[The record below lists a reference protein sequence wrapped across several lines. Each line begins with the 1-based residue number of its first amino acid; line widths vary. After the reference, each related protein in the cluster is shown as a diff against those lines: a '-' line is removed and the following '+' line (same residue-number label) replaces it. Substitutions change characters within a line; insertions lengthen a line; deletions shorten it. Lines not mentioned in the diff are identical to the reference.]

1 MSMIFTMVR
10 LRWALTF
17 SVMRKSIWQKIGF
30 GIVIVFGLAII
41 CALSFAGFQAGK
53 YLNPGML
60 ADTKDWQ
67 EFQLVPIMLASIAS
81 IFTLFIN
88 LFMFGSDTTLKS
100 RSFALYGIPYVKQQA
115 GMLLGSLFG
124 AISISCTIALALWSL
139 AYRNFG
145 IVPVVVSVIA
155 APLYIATIV
164 SLSKMLIELLD
175 TILINKRSRNI
186 FYFVIFIAYMIFV
199 ASMNRHSPS
208 PNGIALGTSFCAVSA
223 FTPLSAAMALPLDA
237 INGNWFALAIRFFI
251 CVVTIAACFAISVF
265 CAKLEPKLL
274 RGEQKTV
281 VKTKGIGLFAAV
293 PDNIVGAIIA
303 RIISVMRRDLRQ
315 LFLFIAPLFIL
326 VVAGGTSFNTK
337 GFDSFSF
344 IADNLGFSTWLM
356 YAALLMGIVI
366 GNNIAYD
373 GTAFTMHAI
382 IGVKGM
388 HDRLAHAIVWSVICA
403 VYFALI
409 GVGVYF
415 FLFFVANVHQ
425 SVSAVMFQTL
435 SPIGV
440 AFATIGIGLISSC
453 IVMYPV
459 PSIEKPFSRPQGSAG
474 ARSFA
479 SIGFMLLSFVCMIP
493 SIALAIALMI
503 LNMNLLWIACIL
515 FVVNGLI
522 VLAVGV
528 IIGGKVMDKRMI
540 RIVENLRRFASITA

>member
-30 GIVIVFGLAII
+30 GIAIVFGLALI
-41 CALSFAGFQAGK
+41 CALGFAGWEAGK
-53 YLNPGML
+53 YLDPGML
-60 ADTKDWQ
+60 PDTKNWQ
-67 EFQLVPIMLASIAS
+67 EFQALPIMVASIVS

-124 AISISCTIALALWSL
+124 ALSISSTIALVLWSL
-139 AYRNFG
+139 AYRSFG
-145 IVPVVVSVIA
+145 IVPVLVSVIA
-155 APLYIATIV
+155 APLYVATIV

-175 TILINKRSRNI
+175 TILINKHSRNI
-186 FYFVIFIAYMIFV
+186 FYVVIFIAYMIFV
-199 ASMNRHSPS
+199 ASMNGHGSS
-208 PNGIALGTSFCAVSA
+208 QNKILISSSLCSVSA

-237 INGNWFALAIRFFI
+237 INGNWLALATRFLI
-251 CVVTIAACFAISVF
+251 CVVTIAVCFAISVF

-274 RGEQKTV
+274 RSEQKTV
-281 VKTKGIGLFAAV
+281 VKTKGMGLFAAV

-303 RIISVMRRDLRQ
+303 RIISVMRRDMRQ
-315 LFLFIAPLFIL
+315 LFLLLTPLFIL
-326 VVAGGTSFNTK
+326 IVAGGTSFNAK
-337 GFDSFSF
+337 GFGS
-344 IADNLGFSTWLM
+344 IAQDIGVSGWMM
-356 YAALLMGIVI
+356 YAGLLMGMVV

-382 IGVKGM
+382 IGVKGV
-388 HDRLAHAIVWSVICA
+388 HDRLANAIVWSVIYA
-403 VYFALI
+403 VYFAILGI
-409 GVGVYF
+409 GVYA

-425 SVSAVMFQTL
+425 NVNAVMFQTL

-440 AFATIGIGLISSC
+440 SFATIGIGLISSC
-453 IVMYPV
+453 IAMYPV
-459 PSIEKPFSRPQGSAG
+459 ASIEKPFSRPQGSAG

-479 SIGFMLLSFVCMIP
+479 PIGFSLLSAVCMIP
-493 SIALAIALMI
+493 SAAAVIVFLLLAPQ
-503 LNMNLLWIACIL
+503 LLWIASIL
-515 FVVNGLI
+515 FVVNGFV
-522 VLAVGV
+522 VLVVGV
-528 IIGGKVMDKRMI
+528 ILGGKVMDKRMI

>member
-41 CALSFAGFQAGK
+41 CALGFAGFQAGK
-53 YLNPGML
+53 YLDPGML
-60 ADTKDWQ
+60 ADTKNWQ
-67 EFQLVPIMLASIAS
+67 EFQVVPIMIASIAS

-88 LFMFGSDTTLKS
+88 LFMLGSDTTLKS
-100 RSFALYGIPYVKQQA
+100 RSFALYGIPHVKQQA

-124 AISISCTIALALWSL
+124 AFSISCTIALALWSL

-145 IVPVVVSVIA
+145 ILPVLVSVIA
-155 APLYIATIV
+155 APLYVATIV

-186 FYFVIFIAYMIFV
+186 FYFVIFVAYMLFV
-199 ASMNRHSPS
+199 ASMNRHSS
-208 PNGIALGTSFCAVSA
+208 TPNGIVFGSSFCAVSA

-237 INGNWFALAIRFFI
+237 INGNWLALVIRFFI
-251 CVVTIAACFAISVF
+251 CVVTIAVCFAISVF

-303 RIISVMRRDLRQ
+303 RIVSVMRRDMRQ
-315 LFLFIAPLFIL
+315 LFLLLTPLFIMI
-326 VVAGGTSFNTK
+326 VAGGTSFNAK
-337 GFDSFSF
+337 GFGS
-344 IADNLGFSTWLM
+344 IAQDIGVSSWLM
-356 YAALLMGIVI
+356 YAALLMGMVV

-403 VYFALI
+403 VYFAILGI
-409 GVGVYF
+409 GVYV

-425 SVSAVMFQTL
+425 NMNAVMFQTL

-453 IVMYPV
+453 IAMYPV

-479 SIGFMLLSFVCMIP
+479 PIGFSLLSAVCMIP
-493 SIALAIALMI
+493 SAAAVIVFLLLAPQ
-503 LNMNLLWIACIL
+503 LLWIAFIL
-515 FVVNGLI
+515 FVVNGFV
-522 VLAVGV
+522 VLVVGV
-528 IIGGKVMDKRMI
+528 ILGGKVMDKRMI

>member
-41 CALSFAGFQAGK
+41 CALGFAGFQAGK
-53 YLNPGML
+53 YLDPGML
-60 ADTKDWQ
+60 ADTKNWQ
-67 EFQLVPIMLASIAS
+67 EFQVVPIMIASIAS

-88 LFMFGSDTTLKS
+88 LFMLGSDTTLKS
-100 RSFALYGIPYVKQQA
+100 RSFALYGIPHVKQQA

-124 AISISCTIALALWSL
+124 AFSISCTIALALWSF

-145 IVPVVVSVIA
+145 ILPVLVSVIA
-155 APLYIATIV
+155 APLYVATIV

-186 FYFVIFIAYMIFV
+186 FYFVIFVAYMLFV
-199 ASMNRHSPS
+199 ASMNRHSS
-208 PNGIALGTSFCAVSA
+208 TPNGIVFGSSFCAVSA

-237 INGNWFALAIRFFI
+237 INGNWLALVIRFFI
-251 CVVTIAACFAISVF
+251 CVVTIAVCFAISVF

-303 RIISVMRRDLRQ
+303 RIISVMRRDMRQ
-315 LFLFIAPLFIL
+315 LFLLLTPLFIL
-326 VVAGGTSFNTK
+326 IVAGGTSFNAK
-337 GFDSFSF
+337 GFGS
-344 IADNLGFSTWLM
+344 IAQDIGVSSWLM
-356 YAALLMGIVI
+356 YAALFMGMVV

-382 IGVKGM
+382 IGVKGL

-403 VYFALI
+403 VYFAILGI
-409 GVGVYF
+409 GVYV

-425 SVSAVMFQTL
+425 NMNAVMFQTL

-453 IVMYPV
+453 IAMYPV

-479 SIGFMLLSFVCMIP
+479 PIGFSLLSAVCMIP
-493 SIALAIALMI
+493 SAAAVIVFLLLAPQ
-503 LNMNLLWIACIL
+503 LLWIAFIL
-515 FVVNGLI
+515 FVVNGFV
-522 VLAVGV
+522 VLVVGV
-528 IIGGKVMDKRMI
+528 ILGGKVMDKRMI

>member
-41 CALSFAGFQAGK
+41 CALGFAGWEAGK

-67 EFQLVPIMLASIAS
+67 EFQVIPIMVASIVS

-88 LFMFGSDTTLKS
+88 LFMLGSDTTLKS
-100 RSFALYGIPYVKQQA
+100 RSFALYGIPCVKSQA

-124 AISISCTIALALWSL
+124 ALSISCTIALALWSL

-145 IVPVVVSVIA
+145 IVPVLASVIA
-155 APLYIATIV
+155 APLYVATIV

-175 TILINKRSRNI
+175 TILINKHSRNI
-186 FYFVIFIAYMIFV
+186 FYIVIFVAYMIFV
-199 ASMNRHSPS
+199 ASMNRHGSS
-208 PNGIALGTSFCAVSA
+208 PNEIVFGSSFCAVSA
-223 FTPLSAAMALPLDA
+223 FTPLSAAIALPLDA
-237 INGNWFALAIRFFI
+237 INGNYLALVIRFFI

-281 VKTKGIGLFAAV
+281 VKTKGIGFFAAV

-303 RIISVMRRDLRQ
+303 RIVSVMRRDMRQ
-315 LFLFIAPLFIL
+315 LFLLIAPLFML
-326 VVAGGTSFNTK
+326 VVAGGGSFNTK
-337 GFDSFSF
+337 GFGT
-344 IADNLGFSTWLM
+344 IADGIGVSGWMM
-356 YAALLMGIVI
+356 YAAFLMGMVV
-366 GNNIAYD
+366 GNGIAYD

-382 IGVKGM
+382 IGVKGV
-388 HDRLAHAIVWSVICA
+388 HDRLANAIVWSVLCA
-403 VYFALI
+403 VYFAIL
-409 GVGVYF
+409 GVGVYV
-415 FLFFVANVHQ
+415 FLFFVANIHQ

-435 SPIGV
+435 SPMGV

-453 IVMYPV
+453 IAMYPV
-459 PSIEKPFSRPQGSAG
+459 ASIEKPFSRPQGSAG

-479 SIGFMLLSFVCMIP
+479 PLGFMLLSAVCMIP
-493 SIALAIALMI
+493 SIAAAIAFMI
-503 LNMNLLWIACIL
+503 LNTNLLWIASIL
-515 FVVNGLI
+515 FVVNGAI
-522 VLAVGV
+522 VLVVGV
-528 IIGGKVMDKRMI
+528 IISGKVMDKRMI

>member
-41 CALSFAGFQAGK
+41 CALGFAGFQAGK
-53 YLNPGML
+53 YLDPGML
-60 ADTKDWQ
+60 ADTKNWQ
-67 EFQLVPIMLASIAS
+67 EFQVVPIMIASIAS

-88 LFMFGSDTTLKS
+88 LFMLGSDTTLKS
-100 RSFALYGIPYVKQQA
+100 RSFALYGIPHVKQQA

-124 AISISCTIALALWSL
+124 AFSISCTIALALWSL

-145 IVPVVVSVIA
+145 ILPVLVSVIA
-155 APLYIATIV
+155 APLYVATIV

-186 FYFVIFIAYMIFV
+186 FYFVIFVAYMLFV
-199 ASMNRHSPS
+199 ASMNRHSS
-208 PNGIALGTSFCAVSA
+208 TPNGIVFGSSFCAVSA

-237 INGNWFALAIRFFI
+237 INGNWLALAIRFFI
-251 CVVTIAACFAISVF
+251 CVVTIAVCFAISVF

-303 RIISVMRRDLRQ
+303 RIVSVMRRDMRQ
-315 LFLFIAPLFIL
+315 LFLLLTPLFIL
-326 VVAGGTSFNTK
+326 IVAGGTSFNAK
-337 GFDSFSF
+337 GFGS
-344 IADNLGFSTWLM
+344 IAQDIGVSSWLM
-356 YAALLMGIVI
+356 YAALLMGMVV

-382 IGVKGM
+382 IGVKGL

-403 VYFALI
+403 VYFAILGI
-409 GVGVYF
+409 GVYV

-425 SVSAVMFQTL
+425 NMNAVMFQTL

-453 IVMYPV
+453 IAMYPV

-479 SIGFMLLSFVCMIP
+479 PIGFSLLSAVCMIP
-493 SIALAIALMI
+493 SAAAVIVFLLLAPQ
-503 LNMNLLWIACIL
+503 LLWIAFIL
-515 FVVNGLI
+515 FVVNGFV
-522 VLAVGV
+522 VLVVGV
-528 IIGGKVMDKRMI
+528 ILGGKVMDKRMI

>member
-17 SVMRKSIWQKIGF
+17 SVMRKSSWQKIGF

-41 CALSFAGFQAGK
+41 CALGFAGWQTGK
-53 YLNPGML
+53 YINPGML
-60 ADTKDWQ
+60 ADAKNWQ
-67 EFQLVPIMLASIAS
+67 EFQLAPIMVASIVS

-88 LFMFGSDTTLKS
+88 LFMLGSDTTLKS

-124 AISISCTIALALWSL
+124 AFSISCTIALALWSL
-139 AYRNFG
+139 AYRSFG
-145 IVPVVVSVIA
+145 IVPVLVSVIA
-155 APLYIATIV
+155 APLYVATIV

-186 FYFVIFIAYMIFV
+186 FYFVIFVAYMLFV
-199 ASMNRHSPS
+199 ASMNTHSPS
-208 PNGIALGTSFCAVSA
+208 QIVISLGTSFCAVSA

-237 INGNWFALAIRFFI
+237 INGNWLALVIRFLI

-281 VKTKGIGLFAAV
+281 VKAKGIGLFAAV

-303 RIISVMRRDLRQ
+303 RIISVMRRDMRQ
-315 LFLFIAPLFIL
+315 LFLLITPLFML
-326 VVAGGTSFNTK
+326 VVAGGTSFNAK
-337 GFDSFSF
+337 GFGS
-344 IADNLGFSTWLM
+344 IAQDIGVSGWM
-356 YAALLMGIVI
+356 IYAAMIMGMVV

-382 IGVKGM
+382 IGVKGL

-403 VYFALI
+403 VYFAILGI
-409 GVGVYF
+409 GVYA
-415 FLFFVANVHQ
+415 FLFFVANVQ
-425 SVSAVMFQTL
+425 QNMNAVMFQTL

-453 IVMYPV
+453 IAMYPV
-459 PSIEKPFSRPQGSAG
+459 ASIEKPFSRPQGSAG
-474 ARSFA
+474 GRSFA
-479 SIGFMLLSFVCMIP
+479 AIGFSLLSVVCMIP
-493 SIALAIALMI
+493 SIAAVIAFVVI
-503 LNMNLLWIACIL
+503 NTNLLWIACIL

-540 RIVENLRRFASITA
+540 RIVENLRRFTSITA

>member
-30 GIVIVFGLAII
+30 AIAIVFGLALI
-41 CALSFAGFQAGK
+41 CALGFAGWETGK
-53 YLNPGML
+53 YINPGML
-60 ADTKDWQ
+60 ADTKNWQ
-67 EFQLVPIMLASIAS
+67 EFQLAPIMVATIVS

-88 LFMFGSDTTLKS
+88 VFMFGSDTTLKS

-124 AISISCTIALALWSL
+124 ALSISSTIALALWSL

-145 IVPVVVSVIA
+145 IVPVLVSVIA

-186 FYFVIFIAYMIFV
+186 FYFAIFIAYMIFV
-199 ASMNRHSPS
+199 SSMNTHSPS
-208 PNGIALGTSFCAVSA
+208 PNGIALGTSFCAASA

-237 INGNWFALAIRFFI
+237 INGNWLALAIRFLI

-293 PDNIVGAIIA
+293 PDNTVGAIIA
-303 RIISVMRRDLRQ
+303 RIISVMRRDMRQ
-315 LFLFIAPLFIL
+315 LFLLIAPLFML
-326 VVAGGTSFNTK
+326 VVAGGSSFKAK
-337 GFDSFSF
+337 GFDSLT
-344 IADNLGFSTWLM
+344 DNLGVSGWMM
-356 YAALLMGIVI
+356 YAALLMGMVV

-382 IGVKGM
+382 IGVKGL
-388 HDRLAHAIVWSVICA
+388 HDRLANAIVWSVICA
-403 VYFALI
+403 VYFAII
-409 GVGVYF
+409 GVGVYV
-415 FLFFVANVHQ
+415 FLFFVANVQ
-425 SVSAVMFQTL
+425 QNVNAVMFQTL
-435 SPIGV
+435 CPIGI
-440 AFATIGIGLISSC
+440 AFASIGIGLISSC
-453 IVMYPV
+453 IAMYPV
-459 PSIEKPFSRPQGSAG
+459 ASIEKPFSRPQGSAG
-474 ARSFA
+474 GRSFA
-479 SIGFMLLSFVCMIP
+479 AIGFMLLSVVCMIP
-493 SIALAIALMI
+493 SVAAAIAFMI
-503 LNMNLLWIACIL
+503 LAPQLLWIASIL

-522 VLAVGV
+522 VLVVGV
-528 IIGGKVMDKRMI
+528 ILGGKVMDKRMI

>member
-17 SVMRKSIWQKIGF
+17 SVMRKSSWQKIGF

-41 CALSFAGFQAGK
+41 CALGFAGWQTGK
-53 YLNPGML
+53 YINPGML
-60 ADTKDWQ
+60 ADTKNWQ
-67 EFQLVPIMLASIAS
+67 EFQLAPIMVASIVS

-88 LFMFGSDTTLKS
+88 LFMLGSDTTLKS

-124 AISISCTIALALWSL
+124 AFSISCTIALALWSL
-139 AYRNFG
+139 AYRSFG
-145 IVPVVVSVIA
+145 IVPVLVSVIA
-155 APLYIATIV
+155 APLYVATIV

-175 TILINKRSRNI
+175 NILINKRSRNI
-186 FYFVIFIAYMIFV
+186 FYFVIFVAYMLFV
-199 ASMNRHSPS
+199 ASMNTHSPS
-208 PNGIALGTSFCAVSA
+208 QIVISLGTSFCAVSA

-237 INGNWFALAIRFFI
+237 INGNWLALVIRFLI

-281 VKTKGIGLFAAV
+281 VKAKGIGLFAAV

-303 RIISVMRRDLRQ
+303 RIISVMRRDMRQ
-315 LFLFIAPLFIL
+315 LFLLITPLFML
-326 VVAGGTSFNTK
+326 VVAGGTSFNAK
-337 GFDSFSF
+337 GFGS
-344 IADNLGFSTWLM
+344 IAQDIGVSGWM
-356 YAALLMGIVI
+356 IYAAMIMGMVV

-382 IGVKGM
+382 IGVKGL

-403 VYFALI
+403 VYFAILGI
-409 GVGVYF
+409 GVYA
-415 FLFFVANVHQ
+415 FLFFVANVQ
-425 SVSAVMFQTL
+425 QNMNAVMFQTL

-453 IVMYPV
+453 IAMYPV
-459 PSIEKPFSRPQGSAG
+459 ASIEKPFSRPQGSAG
-474 ARSFA
+474 GRSFA
-479 SIGFMLLSFVCMIP
+479 AIGFSLLSVVCMIP
-493 SIALAIALMI
+493 SIAAVIAFVVI
-503 LNMNLLWIACIL
+503 NTNLLWIACIL

-540 RIVENLRRFASITA
+540 RIVENLRRFTSITA

>member
-1 MSMIFTMVR
+1 MIFTMVR

-30 GIVIVFGLAII
+30 GISIVFGLAII
-41 CALSFAGFQAGK
+41 CALGFAGWEAGK

-60 ADTKDWQ
+60 ADAKDWQ
-67 EFQLVPIMLASIAS
+67 EFQLIPIMIASIVS

-88 LFMFGSDTTLKS
+88 LFMLGSDTTLKS
-100 RSFALYGIPYVKQQA
+100 RSFALYGIPHVKQQA

-139 AYRNFG
+139 AYRSFG
-145 IVPVVVSVIA
+145 IVPVLVSVIA
-155 APLYIATIV
+155 APLYVATIV

-186 FYFVIFIAYMIFV
+186 FYFVIFVAYMLFV
-199 ASMNRHSPS
+199 ASMNTHSPS
-208 PNGIALGTSFCAVSA
+208 QIVISLGTSFCAVSA

-237 INGNWFALAIRFFI
+237 INGNWLALVIRFLI

-281 VKTKGIGLFAAV
+281 VKTKGIGFFAAV

-303 RIISVMRRDLRQ
+303 RIVSVMRRDMRQ
-315 LFLFIAPLFIL
+315 LFLLIAPLFML
-326 VVAGGTSFNTK
+326 VVAGGTSFNAK
-337 GFDSFSF
+337 GFGS
-344 IADNLGFSTWLM
+344 IAQDIGVSGWM
-356 YAALLMGIVI
+356 IYAATLMGMVV

-382 IGVKGM
+382 IGVKGL

-403 VYFALI
+403 VYFAILGI
-409 GVGVYF
+409 GVYA
-415 FLFFVANVHQ
+415 FLFFVANVQ
-425 SVSAVMFQTL
+425 QNMNAVMFQTL

-453 IVMYPV
+453 IAMYPV
-459 PSIEKPFSRPQGSAG
+459 ASIEKPFSRPQGSAG
-474 ARSFA
+474 GRSFA
-479 SIGFMLLSFVCMIP
+479 AIGFMLLSVVCMIP
-493 SIALAIALMI
+493 SVAAVIAFIILAPK
-503 LNMNLLWIACIL
+503 LLWIACIL

-522 VLAVGV
+522 VLVVGV

>member
-30 GIVIVFGLAII
+30 AIAIVFGLALI
-41 CALSFAGFQAGK
+41 CALGFAGWETGK
-53 YLNPGML
+53 YINPGML
-60 ADTKDWQ
+60 ADTKNWQ
-67 EFQLVPIMLASIAS
+67 EFQLAPIMVATIVS

-88 LFMFGSDTTLKS
+88 VFMFGSDTTLKS

-124 AISISCTIALALWSL
+124 ALSISSTIALALWSL

-145 IVPVVVSVIA
+145 IVPVLVSVIA

-175 TILINKRSRNI
+175 TILINKHSRNI
-186 FYFVIFIAYMIFV
+186 FYFAIFIAYMIFV
-199 ASMNRHSPS
+199 ASMNRHDSS
-208 PNGIALGTSFCAVSA
+208 PNEIALGTSFCAASA

-237 INGNWFALAIRFFI
+237 INGNWLALAIRFFI
-251 CVVTIAACFAISVF
+251 CVVTIAVCFAISVF

-293 PDNIVGAIIA
+293 PDNTVGAIIA
-303 RIISVMRRDLRQ
+303 RIISVMRRDMRQ
-315 LFLFIAPLFIL
+315 LFLLIAPLFML
-326 VVAGGTSFNTK
+326 VVAGGSSFKAK
-337 GFDSFSF
+337 GFDSLT
-344 IADNLGFSTWLM
+344 DNLGVSGWMM
-356 YAALLMGIVI
+356 YAALLMGMVV

-382 IGVKGM
+382 IGVKGL
-388 HDRLAHAIVWSVICA
+388 HDRLANAIVWSVICA
-403 VYFALI
+403 VYFAII
-409 GVGVYF
+409 GVGVYV
-415 FLFFVANVHQ
+415 FLFFVANVKQ
-425 SVSAVMFQTL
+425 NVNAVMFQTL
-435 SPIGV
+435 CPIGI
-440 AFATIGIGLISSC
+440 AFASIGIGLISSC
-453 IVMYPV
+453 IAMYPV
-459 PSIEKPFSRPQGSAG
+459 ASIEKPFSRPQGSAG
-474 ARSFA
+474 GRSFA
-479 SIGFMLLSFVCMIP
+479 AIGFMLLSVVCMIP
-493 SIALAIALMI
+493 SVAAAIAFMI
-503 LNMNLLWIACIL
+503 LAPQLLWIASIL

-522 VLAVGV
+522 VLVVGV
-528 IIGGKVMDKRMI
+528 ILGGKVMDKRMI

>member
-41 CALSFAGFQAGK
+41 CALGFAGFQAGK
-53 YLNPGML
+53 YLDPGML
-60 ADTKDWQ
+60 ADTKNWQ
-67 EFQLVPIMLASIAS
+67 EFQVVPIMIASIAS

-88 LFMFGSDTTLKS
+88 LFMLGSDTTLKS
-100 RSFALYGIPYVKQQA
+100 RSFALYGIPHVKQQA

-124 AISISCTIALALWSL
+124 AFSISCTIALALWSL

-145 IVPVVVSVIA
+145 ILPVLVSVIA
-155 APLYIATIV
+155 APLYVATIV

-186 FYFVIFIAYMIFV
+186 FYFVIFVAYMLFV
-199 ASMNRHSPS
+199 ASMNRHSS
-208 PNGIALGTSFCAVSA
+208 TPNGIVFGSSFCAVSA

-237 INGNWFALAIRFFI
+237 INGNWLALVIRFFI
-251 CVVTIAACFAISVF
+251 CVVTIAVCFAISVF

-303 RIISVMRRDLRQ
+303 RIVSVMRRDMRQ
-315 LFLFIAPLFIL
+315 LFLLLTPLFIL
-326 VVAGGTSFNTK
+326 IVAGGTSFNAK
-337 GFDSFSF
+337 GFGS
-344 IADNLGFSTWLM
+344 IAQDIGVSSWLM
-356 YAALLMGIVI
+356 YAALLMGMVV

-382 IGVKGM
+382 IGVKGL

-403 VYFALI
+403 VYFAILGI
-409 GVGVYF
+409 GVYV

-425 SVSAVMFQTL
+425 NMNAVMFQTL

-453 IVMYPV
+453 IAMYPV

-479 SIGFMLLSFVCMIP
+479 PIGFSLLSAVCMIP
-493 SIALAIALMI
+493 SAAAVIVFLLLAPQ
-503 LNMNLLWIACIL
+503 LLWIAFIL
-515 FVVNGLI
+515 FVVNGFV

>member
-41 CALSFAGFQAGK
+41 CALGFAGFQAGK
-53 YLNPGML
+53 YLDPGML
-60 ADTKDWQ
+60 ADTKNWQ
-67 EFQLVPIMLASIAS
+67 EFQVVPIMIASIAS

-88 LFMFGSDTTLKS
+88 LFMLGSDTTLKS
-100 RSFALYGIPYVKQQA
+100 RSFALYGIPHVKQQA

-124 AISISCTIALALWSL
+124 AFSISCTIALALWSL

-145 IVPVVVSVIA
+145 ILPVLVSVIA
-155 APLYIATIV
+155 APLYVATIV

-186 FYFVIFIAYMIFV
+186 FYFVIFVAYMLFV
-199 ASMNRHSPS
+199 ASMNRHSS
-208 PNGIALGTSFCAVSA
+208 TPNGIVFGSSFCAVSA

-237 INGNWFALAIRFFI
+237 INGNWLALVIRFFI
-251 CVVTIAACFAISVF
+251 CVVTIAVCFAISVF

-303 RIISVMRRDLRQ
+303 RIISVMRRDMRQ
-315 LFLFIAPLFIL
+315 LFLLLTPLFIL
-326 VVAGGTSFNTK
+326 IVAGGTSFNAK
-337 GFDSFSF
+337 GFGS
-344 IADNLGFSTWLM
+344 IAQDIGVSSWLM
-356 YAALLMGIVI
+356 YSGLLMGMVV

-382 IGVKGM
+382 IGVKGL

-403 VYFALI
+403 VYFAILGI
-409 GVGVYF
+409 GVYV

-425 SVSAVMFQTL
+425 NMNAVMFQTL

-453 IVMYPV
+453 IAMYPV

-479 SIGFMLLSFVCMIP
+479 PIGFSLLSAVCMIP
-493 SIALAIALMI
+493 SAAAVIVFLLLAPQ
-503 LNMNLLWIACIL
+503 LLWIAFIL
-515 FVVNGLI
+515 FVVNGFV
-522 VLAVGV
+522 VLVVGV
-528 IIGGKVMDKRMI
+528 ILGGKVMDKRMI

>member
-1 MSMIFTMVR
+1 MIFTMVR

-30 GIVIVFGLAII
+30 GISIVFGLAII
-41 CALSFAGFQAGK
+41 CALGFAGWEAGK

-60 ADTKDWQ
+60 ADAKDWQ
-67 EFQLVPIMLASIAS
+67 EFQLIPIMIASIVS

-88 LFMFGSDTTLKS
+88 LFMLGSDTTLKS
-100 RSFALYGIPYVKQQA
+100 RSFALYGIPHVKQQA

-139 AYRNFG
+139 AYRSFG
-145 IVPVVVSVIA
+145 IVPVLVSVIA
-155 APLYIATIV
+155 APLYVATIV

-186 FYFVIFIAYMIFV
+186 FYFVIFVAYMLFV
-199 ASMNRHSPS
+199 ASMNTHSPS
-208 PNGIALGTSFCAVSA
+208 QIVISLGTSFCAVSA

-237 INGNWFALAIRFFI
+237 INGNWLALVIRFLI

-281 VKTKGIGLFAAV
+281 VKTKGIGFFAAV

-303 RIISVMRRDLRQ
+303 RIVSVMRRDMRQ
-315 LFLFIAPLFIL
+315 LFLLIAPLFML
-326 VVAGGTSFNTK
+326 VVAGGTSFNAK
-337 GFDSFSF
+337 GFGS
-344 IADNLGFSTWLM
+344 IAQDIGVSGWM
-356 YAALLMGIVI
+356 IYAATLMGMVV

-382 IGVKGM
+382 IGVKGL

-403 VYFALI
+403 VYFAILGI
-409 GVGVYF
+409 GVYA
-415 FLFFVANVHQ
+415 FLFFVANVQ
-425 SVSAVMFQTL
+425 QNMNAVMFQTL

-453 IVMYPV
+453 IAMYPV
-459 PSIEKPFSRPQGSAG
+459 ASIEKPFSRPQGSAG
-474 ARSFA
+474 GRSFA
-479 SIGFMLLSFVCMIP
+479 AIGFMLLSVVCMIP
-493 SIALAIALMI
+493 SVAAVIAFIILAPK
-503 LNMNLLWIACIL
+503 LLWIACIL

-522 VLAVGV
+522 VLVVGV

-540 RIVENLRRFASITA
+540 RIVENLRRF

>member
-41 CALSFAGFQAGK
+41 CALGFAGFQAGK

-67 EFQLVPIMLASIAS
+67 EFQVIPIMVASIVS

-88 LFMFGSDTTLKS
+88 LFMLGSDTTLKS
-100 RSFALYGIPYVKQQA
+100 RSFALYGIPCVKSQA

-124 AISISCTIALALWSL
+124 ALSISCTIALALWSL

-145 IVPVVVSVIA
+145 IVPVLASVIA
-155 APLYIATIV
+155 APLYVATIV

-175 TILINKRSRNI
+175 TILINKHSRNI
-186 FYFVIFIAYMIFV
+186 FYIVIFVAYMIFV
-199 ASMNRHSPS
+199 ASMNRHGSS
-208 PNGIALGTSFCAVSA
+208 PNEIVFGSSFCAVSA
-223 FTPLSAAMALPLDA
+223 FTPLSAAIALPLDA
-237 INGNWFALAIRFFI
+237 INGNYLALVIRFFI

-281 VKTKGIGLFAAV
+281 VKTKGIGFFAAV

-303 RIISVMRRDLRQ
+303 RIISVMRRDMRQ
-315 LFLFIAPLFIL
+315 LFLLIAPLFML
-326 VVAGGTSFNTK
+326 VVAGGTSFNAK
-337 GFDSFSF
+337 GFGS
-344 IADNLGFSTWLM
+344 IAQDIGVSGWM
-356 YAALLMGIVI
+356 IYAAMLMGMVV

-382 IGVKGM
+382 IGVKGV
-388 HDRLAHAIVWSVICA
+388 HDRLANAIVWSVLCA
-403 VYFALI
+403 VYFAIL
-409 GVGVYF
+409 GVGVYV
-415 FLFFVANVHQ
+415 FLFFVANIHQ

-435 SPIGV
+435 SPMGV

-453 IVMYPV
+453 IAMYPV
-459 PSIEKPFSRPQGSAG
+459 ASIEKPFSRPQGSAG

-479 SIGFMLLSFVCMIP
+479 PLGFMLLSAVCMIP
-493 SIALAIALMI
+493 SIAAAIAFMI
-503 LNMNLLWIACIL
+503 LNTNLLWIASIL
-515 FVVNGLI
+515 FVVNGAI
-522 VLAVGV
+522 VLVVGV
-528 IIGGKVMDKRMI
+528 ILGGKVMDKRII

>member
-30 GIVIVFGLAII
+30 AIAIVFGLALI
-41 CALSFAGFQAGK
+41 CALGFAGWETGK
-53 YLNPGML
+53 YINPGML
-60 ADTKDWQ
+60 ADTKNWQ
-67 EFQLVPIMLASIAS
+67 EFQLAPIMVASIVS

-88 LFMFGSDTTLKS
+88 VFMFGSDTTLKS

-124 AISISCTIALALWSL
+124 ALSVSCTIALALWSL

-145 IVPVVVSVIA
+145 IVPVLVSVIA
-155 APLYIATIV
+155 APLYVATIV

-175 TILINKRSRNI
+175 TILINKHSRNI
-186 FYFVIFIAYMIFV
+186 FYFAIFVAYMIFV
-199 ASMNRHSPS
+199 ATVNIGNKNPS
-208 PNGIALGTSFCAVSA
+208 GIVLGSSFCAVSA

-237 INGNWFALAIRFFI
+237 INGNWLALVIRFLI

-293 PDNIVGAIIA
+293 PDNTVGAIIA
-303 RIISVMRRDLRQ
+303 RIISVMRRDMRQ
-315 LFLFIAPLFIL
+315 LFLLIAPLFML
-326 VVAGGTSFNTK
+326 VVAGGTSFNAK
-337 GFDSFSF
+337 GFGS
-344 IADNLGFSTWLM
+344 IAQDIGVSGWM
-356 YAALLMGIVI
+356 IYAATLMGMVV

-382 IGVKGM
+382 IGVKGL

-403 VYFALI
+403 VYFAILGI
-409 GVGVYF
+409 GVYA
-415 FLFFVANVHQ
+415 FLFFVANVQ
-425 SVSAVMFQTL
+425 QNMNAVMFQTL

-453 IVMYPV
+453 IAMYPV
-459 PSIEKPFSRPQGSAG
+459 SSIEKPFSRSQGSAG
-474 ARSFA
+474 GRSFA
-479 SIGFMLLSFVCMIP
+479 AIGFMLLSVVCIIP
-493 SIALAIALMI
+493 SVAAVIAFIILAPQ
-503 LNMNLLWIACIL
+503 LLWIACIL
-515 FVVNGLI
+515 FVVNGAI

>member
-30 GIVIVFGLAII
+30 GISIVFGLAII
-41 CALSFAGFQAGK
+41 CALGFAGWEAGK

-60 ADTKDWQ
+60 ADAKDWQ
-67 EFQLVPIMLASIAS
+67 EFQLIPIMIASIVS

-88 LFMFGSDTTLKS
+88 LFMLGSDTTLKS
-100 RSFALYGIPYVKQQA
+100 RSFALYGIPHVKQQA

-145 IVPVVVSVIA
+145 IVPVLVSVIA
-155 APLYIATIV
+155 APLYVATIV

-199 ASMNRHSPS
+199 SSMNTHSPS
-208 PNGIALGTSFCAVSA
+208 QIVISLGTSFCAVSA

-237 INGNWFALAIRFFI
+237 INGNWLALVIRFLI

-281 VKTKGIGLFAAV
+281 VKTKGIGFFAAV

-303 RIISVMRRDLRQ
+303 RIVSVMRRDMRQ
-315 LFLFIAPLFIL
+315 LFLLIAPLFML
-326 VVAGGTSFNTK
+326 VVAGGTSFNAK
-337 GFDSFSF
+337 GFGS
-344 IADNLGFSTWLM
+344 IAQDIGVSGWM
-356 YAALLMGIVI
+356 IYAATLMGMVV

-382 IGVKGM
+382 IGVKGL
-388 HDRLAHAIVWSVICA
+388 HDRLANAIVWSVICA
-403 VYFALI
+403 VYFAILGI
-409 GVGVYF
+409 GVYA
-415 FLFFVANVHQ
+415 FLFFVANVQ
-425 SVSAVMFQTL
+425 QNMNAVMFQTL

-453 IVMYPV
+453 IAMYPV
-459 PSIEKPFSRPQGSAG
+459 SSIEKPFSRPQGSAG
-474 ARSFA
+474 GRSFA
-479 SIGFMLLSFVCMIP
+479 AIGFMLLSVVCMIP
-493 SIALAIALMI
+493 SVAAVIAFIILAPQ
-503 LNMNLLWIACIL
+503 LLWIACIL
-515 FVVNGLI
+515 FVVNGAI

>member
-30 GIVIVFGLAII
+30 AIAIVFGLALI
-41 CALSFAGFQAGK
+41 CALGFAGWETGK
-53 YLNPGML
+53 YINPGML
-60 ADTKDWQ
+60 ADTKNWQ
-67 EFQLVPIMLASIAS
+67 EFQLAPIMVATIVS

-88 LFMFGSDTTLKS
+88 VFMFGSDTTLKS

-124 AISISCTIALALWSL
+124 ALSISSTIALALWSL

-145 IVPVVVSVIA
+145 IVPVLVSVIA

-186 FYFVIFIAYMIFV
+186 FYFAIFIAYMIFV
-199 ASMNRHSPS
+199 SSMNTHSPS
-208 PNGIALGTSFCAVSA
+208 PNGIALGTSFCAASA

-237 INGNWFALAIRFFI
+237 INGNWLALAIRFLI

-293 PDNIVGAIIA
+293 PDNTVGAIIA
-303 RIISVMRRDLRQ
+303 RIISVMRRDMRQ
-315 LFLFIAPLFIL
+315 LFLLIAPLFML
-326 VVAGGTSFNTK
+326 VVAGGSSFKAK
-337 GFDSFSF
+337 GFDSLT
-344 IADNLGFSTWLM
+344 DNLGVSGWMM
-356 YAALLMGIVI
+356 YAALLMGMVV

-373 GTAFTMHAI
+373 GTAFTMHVI
-382 IGVKGM
+382 IGVKGL
-388 HDRLAHAIVWSVICA
+388 HDRLANAIVWSVICA
-403 VYFALI
+403 VYFAII
-409 GVGVYF
+409 GVGVYV
-415 FLFFVANVHQ
+415 FLFFVANVKQ
-425 SVSAVMFQTL
+425 NVNAVMFQIL
-435 SPIGV
+435 SPIGI
-440 AFATIGIGLISSC
+440 AFASIGIGLISSC
-453 IVMYPV
+453 IAMYPV
-459 PSIEKPFSRPQGSAG
+459 ASIEKPFSRPQGSAG
-474 ARSFA
+474 GRSFA
-479 SIGFMLLSFVCMIP
+479 AIGFMLLSVVCMIP
-493 SIALAIALMI
+493 SFAAAIAFMI
-503 LNMNLLWIACIL
+503 LNPNLLWIASIL
-515 FVVNGLI
+515 FIVNGLI
-522 VLAVGV
+522 VLVVGV
-528 IIGGKVMDKRMI
+528 ILGGKVMDKRMI

>member
-30 GIVIVFGLAII
+30 GISIVFGFAII
-41 CALSFAGFQAGK
+41 CALGFAGWEAGK

-60 ADTKDWQ
+60 ADAKDWQ
-67 EFQLVPIMLASIAS
+67 EFQLIPIMIASIVS

-88 LFMFGSDTTLKS
+88 LFMLGSDTTLKS

-145 IVPVVVSVIA
+145 IVPVLVSVIA
-155 APLYIATIV
+155 APLYVATIV

-186 FYFVIFIAYMIFV
+186 FYFVIFVAYMLFV
-199 ASMNRHSPS
+199 ASMNTHSPS
-208 PNGIALGTSFCAVSA
+208 SIVISLGTSFCAVSA

-237 INGNWFALAIRFFI
+237 INGNWLALVIRFLI

-281 VKTKGIGLFAAV
+281 VKTKGIGFFAAV

-303 RIISVMRRDLRQ
+303 RIISVMRRDMRQ
-315 LFLFIAPLFIL
+315 LFLLIAPLFMLI
-326 VVAGGTSFNTK
+326 VAGGTSFNAK
-337 GFDSFSF
+337 GFGS
-344 IADNLGFSTWLM
+344 IAQDIGVSGWM
-356 YAALLMGIVI
+356 IYAAMLMGMVV

-382 IGVKGM
+382 IGVKGL

-403 VYFALI
+403 VYFAILGI
-409 GVGVYF
+409 GVYA
-415 FLFFVANVHQ
+415 FLFFVANVQ
-425 SVSAVMFQTL
+425 QNMNAVMFQTL

-453 IVMYPV
+453 IAMYPV
-459 PSIEKPFSRPQGSAG
+459 ASIEKPFSRPQGSAG
-474 ARSFA
+474 ARSLA
-479 SIGFMLLSFVCMIP
+479 PIGFSLLSAVCMIP
-493 SIALAIALMI
+493 SIALAITFLAI
-503 LNMNLLWIACIL
+503 NTNLLWIACIL

-528 IIGGKVMDKRMI
+528 ILGGKVMDKRII

>member
-30 GIVIVFGLAII
+30 VIAIVFGLALI
-41 CALSFAGFQAGK
+41 CALGFAGWETGK
-53 YLNPGML
+53 YINPGML
-60 ADTKDWQ
+60 ADTKNWQ
-67 EFQLVPIMLASIAS
+67 EFQLAPIMVASIVS

-88 LFMFGSDTTLKS
+88 VFMFGSDTTLKS

-124 AISISCTIALALWSL
+124 ALSVSCTIALALWSL
-139 AYRNFG
+139 AYRSFG
-145 IVPVVVSVIA
+145 IVPVLVSVIA
-155 APLYIATIV
+155 APLYVATIV

-186 FYFVIFIAYMIFV
+186 FYFAIFIAYMIFV
-199 ASMNRHSPS
+199 SSMNTHSPS
-208 PNGIALGTSFCAVSA
+208 PNGIALGTSFCAASA

-237 INGNWFALAIRFFI
+237 INGNWLALAIRFLI

-293 PDNIVGAIIA
+293 PDNTVGAIIA
-303 RIISVMRRDLRQ
+303 RIISVMRRDMRQ
-315 LFLFIAPLFIL
+315 LFLLIAPLFML
-326 VVAGGTSFNTK
+326 VVAGGSSFKAK
-337 GFDSFSF
+337 GFDSLT
-344 IADNLGFSTWLM
+344 DNLGVSGWMM
-356 YAALLMGIVI
+356 YAALLMGMVV

-382 IGVKGM
+382 IGVKGL
-388 HDRLAHAIVWSVICA
+388 HDRLANAIVWSVICA
-403 VYFALI
+403 VYFAII
-409 GVGVYF
+409 GVGVYV
-415 FLFFVANVHQ
+415 FLFFVANVKQ
-425 SVSAVMFQTL
+425 NVNAVMFQTL
-435 SPIGV
+435 CPIGI
-440 AFATIGIGLISSC
+440 AFASIGIGLISSC
-453 IVMYPV
+453 IAMYPV
-459 PSIEKPFSRPQGSAG
+459 ASIEKPFSRPQGSAG
-474 ARSFA
+474 GRSFA
-479 SIGFMLLSFVCMIP
+479 AIGFMLLSVVCMIP
-493 SIALAIALMI
+493 SVAAAIAFMI
-503 LNMNLLWIACIL
+503 LAPQLLWIASIL

-522 VLAVGV
+522 VLVVGV
-528 IIGGKVMDKRMI
+528 ILGSKVMDKRMI

>member
-1 MSMIFTMVR
+1 MIFTMVR

-30 GIVIVFGLAII
+30 GISIVFGLAII
-41 CALSFAGFQAGK
+41 CALGFAGWEAGK

-60 ADTKDWQ
+60 ADAKDWQ
-67 EFQLVPIMLASIAS
+67 EFQLIPIMIVSIVS

-88 LFMFGSDTTLKS
+88 LFMLGSDTTLKS

-145 IVPVVVSVIA
+145 IVPVLVSIIA

-186 FYFVIFIAYMIFV
+186 FYFAIFIAYMIFV
-199 ASMNRHSPS
+199 STMNTHSPS
-208 PNGIALGTSFCAVSA
+208 QIVISLGTSFCAVSA
-223 FTPLSAAMALPLDA
+223 FTPLSAAIALPLDV
-237 INGNWFALAIRFFI
+237 INGNWLALVIRFLI

-281 VKTKGIGLFAAV
+281 VKTKGIGFFASV

-303 RIISVMRRDLRQ
+303 RIVSVMRRDMRQ
-315 LFLFIAPLFIL
+315 LFLLIAPLFML
-326 VVAGGTSFNTK
+326 VVAGGTSFNAK
-337 GFDSFSF
+337 GFGS
-344 IADNLGFSTWLM
+344 IAQDIGVSGWM
-356 YAALLMGIVI
+356 IYAAMLMGMVV

-382 IGVKGM
+382 IGVKGL

-403 VYFALI
+403 VYFAILGI
-409 GVGVYF
+409 GVYA
-415 FLFFVANVHQ
+415 FLFFVANVQ
-425 SVSAVMFQTL
+425 QNMNAVMFQTL

-453 IVMYPV
+453 IAMYPV
-459 PSIEKPFSRPQGSAG
+459 ASIEKPFSRPQGSAG
-474 ARSFA
+474 GRSFA
-479 SIGFMLLSFVCMIP
+479 AIGFSLLSVVCMIP
-493 SIALAIALMI
+493 SVAAVIAFIILAPQ
-503 LNMNLLWIACIL
+503 LLWIACIL
-515 FVVNGLI
+515 FVVNGAI

>member
-30 GIVIVFGLAII
+30 AIAIVFGLALI
-41 CALSFAGFQAGK
+41 CALGFAGWETGK
-53 YLNPGML
+53 YINPGML
-60 ADTKDWQ
+60 ADTKNWQ
-67 EFQLVPIMLASIAS
+67 EFQLAPIMVASIAS

-88 LFMFGSDTTLKS
+88 VFMFGSDTTLKS

-124 AISISCTIALALWSL
+124 ALSVSCTIALALWSL
-139 AYRNFG
+139 AYRSFG
-145 IVPVVVSVIA
+145 IVPVLVSVIA
-155 APLYIATIV
+155 APLYVATIV

-186 FYFVIFIAYMIFV
+186 FYFAIFIAYMIFV
-199 ASMNRHSPS
+199 SSMNTHSPS
-208 PNGIALGTSFCAVSA
+208 PNGIALGTSFCAASA

-237 INGNWFALAIRFFI
+237 INGNWLALAIRFLI

-293 PDNIVGAIIA
+293 PDNTVGAIIA
-303 RIISVMRRDLRQ
+303 RIISVMRRDMRQ
-315 LFLFIAPLFIL
+315 LFLLIAPLFML
-326 VVAGGTSFNTK
+326 VVAGGTSFNAK
-337 GFDSFSF
+337 GFGS
-344 IADNLGFSTWLM
+344 IAQDIGVSGWM
-356 YAALLMGIVI
+356 IYAATLMGMVV

-382 IGVKGM
+382 IGVKGL

-403 VYFALI
+403 VYFAILGI
-409 GVGVYF
+409 GVYA
-415 FLFFVANVHQ
+415 FLFFVANVQ
-425 SVSAVMFQTL
+425 QNMNAVMFQIL
-435 SPIGV
+435 SPIGI
-440 AFATIGIGLISSC
+440 AFASIGIGLISSC
-453 IVMYPV
+453 IAMYPV
-459 PSIEKPFSRPQGSAG
+459 ASIEKPFSRPQGSAG
-474 ARSFA
+474 GRSFA
-479 SIGFMLLSFVCMIP
+479 AIGFMLLSVVCMIP
-493 SIALAIALMI
+493 SVAAAIAFMI
-503 LNMNLLWIACIL
+503 LAPQLLWIASIL

-522 VLAVGV
+522 VLVVGV

-540 RIVENLRRFASITA
+540 RIVENLRRFVSITA

>member
-41 CALSFAGFQAGK
+41 CALGFAGFQAGK

-67 EFQLVPIMLASIAS
+67 EFQVIPIMVASIVS

-88 LFMFGSDTTLKS
+88 LFMLGSDTTLKS
-100 RSFALYGIPYVKQQA
+100 RSFALYGIPCVKSQA

-124 AISISCTIALALWSL
+124 ALSISCTIALALWSL

-145 IVPVVVSVIA
+145 IVPVLASVIA
-155 APLYIATIV
+155 APLYVATIV

-175 TILINKRSRNI
+175 TILINKHSRNI
-186 FYFVIFIAYMIFV
+186 FYIVIFVAYMIFV
-199 ASMNRHSPS
+199 ASMNRHGSS
-208 PNGIALGTSFCAVSA
+208 PNEIVFGSSFCAVSV
-223 FTPLSAAMALPLDA
+223 FTPLSAAIALPLDA
-237 INGNWFALAIRFFI
+237 INGNYLALVIRFFI

-281 VKTKGIGLFAAV
+281 VKTKGIGFFAAV

-303 RIISVMRRDLRQ
+303 RIISVMRRDMRQ
-315 LFLFIAPLFIL
+315 LFLLIAPLFML
-326 VVAGGTSFNTK
+326 VVAGGGSFNTK
-337 GFDSFSF
+337 GFGT
-344 IADNLGFSTWLM
+344 IADGIGVSGWMM
-356 YAALLMGIVI
+356 YAAFLMGMVV
-366 GNNIAYD
+366 GNGIAYD

-382 IGVKGM
+382 IGVKGV
-388 HDRLAHAIVWSVICA
+388 HDRLANAIVWSVLCA
-403 VYFALI
+403 VYFAIL
-409 GVGVYF
+409 GVGVYV
-415 FLFFVANVHQ
+415 FLFFVANIHQ

-435 SPIGV
+435 SPMGV

-453 IVMYPV
+453 IAMYPV
-459 PSIEKPFSRPQGSAG
+459 ASIEKPFSRPQGSAG

-479 SIGFMLLSFVCMIP
+479 PLGFMLLSAVCMIP
-493 SIALAIALMI
+493 SIAAAIAFMI
-503 LNMNLLWIACIL
+503 LNTNLLWIASIL
-515 FVVNGLI
+515 FVVNGAI
-522 VLAVGV
+522 VLVVGV
-528 IIGGKVMDKRMI
+528 IISGKVMDKRMI

>member
-30 GIVIVFGLAII
+30 AIAIVFGLALI
-41 CALSFAGFQAGK
+41 CALGFAGWETGK
-53 YLNPGML
+53 YINPGML
-60 ADTKDWQ
+60 ADTKNWQ
-67 EFQLVPIMLASIAS
+67 EFQLAPIMVASIAS

-88 LFMFGSDTTLKS
+88 VFMFGSDTTLKS

-124 AISISCTIALALWSL
+124 ALSVSCTIALALWSL
-139 AYRNFG
+139 AYRSFG
-145 IVPVVVSVIA
+145 IVPVLVSVIA
-155 APLYIATIV
+155 APLYVATIV

-186 FYFVIFIAYMIFV
+186 FYFAIFIAYMIFV
-199 ASMNRHSPS
+199 SSMNTHSPS
-208 PNGIALGTSFCAVSA
+208 PNGIALGTSFCAASA

-237 INGNWFALAIRFFI
+237 INGNWLALAIRFLI

-293 PDNIVGAIIA
+293 PDNTVGAIIA
-303 RIISVMRRDLRQ
+303 RIISVMRRDMRQ
-315 LFLFIAPLFIL
+315 LFLLIAPLFML
-326 VVAGGTSFNTK
+326 VVAGGSSFKAK
-337 GFDSFSF
+337 GFDSLT
-344 IADNLGFSTWLM
+344 DNLGVSGWMM
-356 YAALLMGIVI
+356 YAALLMGMVV

-382 IGVKGM
+382 IGVKGL
-388 HDRLAHAIVWSVICA
+388 HDRLANAIVWSVICA
-403 VYFALI
+403 VYFAII
-409 GVGVYF
+409 GVGVYV
-415 FLFFVANVHQ
+415 FLFFVANVKQ
-425 SVSAVMFQTL
+425 NVNAVMFQIL
-435 SPIGV
+435 SPIGI
-440 AFATIGIGLISSC
+440 AFASIGIGLISSC
-453 IVMYPV
+453 IAMYPV
-459 PSIEKPFSRPQGSAG
+459 ASIEKPFSRPQGSAG

-479 SIGFMLLSFVCMIP
+479 PIGFMLLSFVCMIP
-493 SIALAIALMI
+493 SIALAIVFVAI
-503 LNMNLLWIACIL
+503 NMNLLWIASIL
-515 FVVNGLI
+515 FIVNGLI
-522 VLAVGV
+522 VLVVGV
-528 IIGGKVMDKRMI
+528 ILGGKVMDKRMI

>member
-41 CALSFAGFQAGK
+41 CALGFAGFQAGK
-53 YLNPGML
+53 YLDPGML
-60 ADTKDWQ
+60 ADTKNWQ
-67 EFQLVPIMLASIAS
+67 EFQVVPIMIASIAS

-88 LFMFGSDTTLKS
+88 LFMLGSDTTLKS
-100 RSFALYGIPYVKQQA
+100 RSFALYGIPHVKQQA

-124 AISISCTIALALWSL
+124 AFSISCTIALALWSL

-145 IVPVVVSVIA
+145 ILPVLVSVIA
-155 APLYIATIV
+155 APLYVATIV

-186 FYFVIFIAYMIFV
+186 FYFVIFVAYMLFV
-199 ASMNRHSPS
+199 ASMNRHSS
-208 PNGIALGTSFCAVSA
+208 TPNGIVFGSSFCAVSA

-237 INGNWFALAIRFFI
+237 INGNWLALVIRFFI
-251 CVVTIAACFAISVF
+251 CVVTIAVCFAISVF

-303 RIISVMRRDLRQ
+303 RIVSVMRRDMRQ
-315 LFLFIAPLFIL
+315 LFLLLTPLFMLI
-326 VVAGGTSFNTK
+326 VAGGTSFNAK
-337 GFDSFSF
+337 GFGS
-344 IADNLGFSTWLM
+344 IAQDIGVSSWLM
-356 YAALLMGIVI
+356 YAALLMGMVV

-403 VYFALI
+403 VYFAILGI
-409 GVGVYF
+409 GVYV

-425 SVSAVMFQTL
+425 NMNAVMFQTL

-453 IVMYPV
+453 IAMYPV

-479 SIGFMLLSFVCMIP
+479 PIGFSLLSAVCMIP
-493 SIALAIALMI
+493 SAAAVIVFLLLAPQ
-503 LNMNLLWIACIL
+503 LLWIAFIL
-515 FVVNGLI
+515 FVVNGFV
-522 VLAVGV
+522 VLVVGV
-528 IIGGKVMDKRMI
+528 ILGGKVMDKRMI

>member
-30 GIVIVFGLAII
+30 GISIVFGLAII
-41 CALSFAGFQAGK
+41 CALGFAGWEAGK

-60 ADTKDWQ
+60 ADAKDWQ
-67 EFQLVPIMLASIAS
+67 EFQLIPIMIASIVS

-88 LFMFGSDTTLKS
+88 LFMLGSDTTLKS
-100 RSFALYGIPYVKQQA
+100 RSFALYGIPHVKQQA

-124 AISISCTIALALWSL
+124 AISVSCTIALALWSL

-145 IVPVVVSVIA
+145 IVPVLVSVIA
-155 APLYIATIV
+155 APLYVATIV

-186 FYFVIFIAYMIFV
+186 FYFVIFVAYMLFV
-199 ASMNRHSPS
+199 ASMNTHSPS
-208 PNGIALGTSFCAVSA
+208 QIVISLGTSFCAVSA

-237 INGNWFALAIRFFI
+237 INGNWLALVIRFLI

-281 VKTKGIGLFAAV
+281 VKTKGIGFFAAV

-303 RIISVMRRDLRQ
+303 RIISVMRRDMRQ
-315 LFLFIAPLFIL
+315 LFLLIAPLFML
-326 VVAGGTSFNTK
+326 VVAGGTSFNAK
-337 GFDSFSF
+337 GFGS
-344 IADNLGFSTWLM
+344 IAQDIGVSGWM
-356 YAALLMGIVI
+356 IYAAMLMGMVV

-382 IGVKGM
+382 IGVKGL

-403 VYFALI
+403 VYFAILGI
-409 GVGVYF
+409 GVYA
-415 FLFFVANVHQ
+415 FLFFVANVQ
-425 SVSAVMFQTL
+425 QNMNAVMFQTL

-453 IVMYPV
+453 IAMYPV
-459 PSIEKPFSRPQGSAG
+459 ASIEKPFSRPQGSAG
-474 ARSFA
+474 GRSFA
-479 SIGFMLLSFVCMIP
+479 AIGFSLLSVVCMIP
-493 SIALAIALMI
+493 SIAAVIAFVVI
-503 LNMNLLWIACIL
+503 NTNLLWIACIL
-515 FVVNGLI
+515 FVVNGFV

-540 RIVENLRRFASITA
+540 RIVENLRKFASITA

>member
-60 ADTKDWQ
+60 ADTKNWQ

-100 RSFALYGIPYVKQQA
+100 RSFALYGIPHVKQQA

-124 AISISCTIALALWSL
+124 AFSISCTIALALWSL

-145 IVPVVVSVIA
+145 ILPVLVSVIA
-155 APLYIATIV
+155 APLYVATIV

-186 FYFVIFIAYMIFV
+186 FYFVIFVAYMLFV
-199 ASMNRHSPS
+199 ASMNRHSS
-208 PNGIALGTSFCAVSA
+208 TPNGIVFGSSFCAVSA

-237 INGNWFALAIRFFI
+237 INGNWLALVIRFFI
-251 CVVTIAACFAISVF
+251 CVVTIAVCFAISVF

-303 RIISVMRRDLRQ
+303 RIVSVMRRDMRQ
-315 LFLFIAPLFIL
+315 LFLLLTPLFIL
-326 VVAGGTSFNTK
+326 IVAGGTSFNAK
-337 GFDSFSF
+337 GFGS
-344 IADNLGFSTWLM
+344 IAQDIGVSSWLM
-356 YAALLMGIVI
+356 YAALLMGMVV

-382 IGVKGM
+382 IGVKGL

-403 VYFALI
+403 VYFAILGI
-409 GVGVYF
+409 GVYV

-425 SVSAVMFQTL
+425 NMNAVMFQTL

-453 IVMYPV
+453 IAMYPV

-479 SIGFMLLSFVCMIP
+479 PIGFSLLSAVCMIP
-493 SIALAIALMI
+493 SAAAVIVFLLLAPQ
-503 LNMNLLWIACIL
+503 LLWIAFIL
-515 FVVNGLI
+515 FVVNGFV
-522 VLAVGV
+522 VLVVGV
-528 IIGGKVMDKRMI
+528 ILGGKVMDKRMI

>member
-17 SVMRKSIWQKIGF
+17 SVMRKSSWQKIGF
-30 GIVIVFGLAII
+30 GISIVFGLAII
-41 CALSFAGFQAGK
+41 CALGFAGWEAGK

-60 ADTKDWQ
+60 ADTKNWQ
-67 EFQLVPIMLASIAS
+67 DFQLIPIMVVSIVS

-88 LFMFGSDTTLKS
+88 LFMLGSDTTLKS
-100 RSFALYGIPYVKQQA
+100 RSFALYGIPHVKQQA

-145 IVPVVVSVIA
+145 IVPVLVSVIA
-155 APLYIATIV
+155 APLYVVTIV

-186 FYFVIFIAYMIFV
+186 FYFVIFVAYMLFV
-199 ASMNRHSPS
+199 ASMNTHSPS
-208 PNGIALGTSFCAVSA
+208 QIVISLGTSFCAVSA

-237 INGNWFALAIRFFI
+237 INGNWLALVIRFLI

-281 VKTKGIGLFAAV
+281 VKTKGIGFFASV

-303 RIISVMRRDLRQ
+303 RIISVMRRDMRQ
-315 LFLFIAPLFIL
+315 LFLLIAPLFML
-326 VVAGGTSFNTK
+326 VVAGGTSFNAK
-337 GFDSFSF
+337 GFGS
-344 IADNLGFSTWLM
+344 IAQDIGVSGWM
-356 YAALLMGIVI
+356 IYAATLMGMVV

-382 IGVKGM
+382 IGVKGL

-403 VYFALI
+403 VYFAILGI
-409 GVGVYF
+409 GVYA
-415 FLFFVANVHQ
+415 FLFFVANVQ
-425 SVSAVMFQTL
+425 QNMNAVMFQTL

-453 IVMYPV
+453 IAMYPV
-459 PSIEKPFSRPQGSAG
+459 ASIEKPFSRPQGSTG
-474 ARSFA
+474 GRSFA
-479 SIGFMLLSFVCMIP
+479 AIGFMLLSVVCMIP
-493 SIALAIALMI
+493 SAAAVIAFIILAPK
-503 LNMNLLWIACIL
+503 LLWIACIL
-515 FVVNGLI
+515 FVVNGAI

>member
-30 GIVIVFGLAII
+30 AIAIVFGLALI
-41 CALSFAGFQAGK
+41 CALGFAGWETGK
-53 YLNPGML
+53 YINPGML
-60 ADTKDWQ
+60 ADTKNWQ
-67 EFQLVPIMLASIAS
+67 EFQLAPIMVASIVS

-88 LFMFGSDTTLKS
+88 VFMFGSDTTLKS

-124 AISISCTIALALWSL
+124 ALSVSCTIALALWSL
-139 AYRNFG
+139 AYRSFG
-145 IVPVVVSVIA
+145 IVPVLVSVIA
-155 APLYIATIV
+155 APLYVATIV

-186 FYFVIFIAYMIFV
+186 FYFAIFIAYMIFV
-199 ASMNRHSPS
+199 SSMNTHSPS
-208 PNGIALGTSFCAVSA
+208 PNGIALGTSFCAASA

-237 INGNWFALAIRFFI
+237 INGNWLALAIRFLI

-293 PDNIVGAIIA
+293 PDNTVGAIIA
-303 RIISVMRRDLRQ
+303 RIISVMRRDMRQ
-315 LFLFIAPLFIL
+315 LFLLIAPLFML
-326 VVAGGTSFNTK
+326 VVAGGSSFKAK
-337 GFDSFSF
+337 GFDSLT
-344 IADNLGFSTWLM
+344 DNLGVSGWMM
-356 YAALLMGIVI
+356 YAALLMGMVV

-382 IGVKGM
+382 IGVKGL
-388 HDRLAHAIVWSVICA
+388 HDRLANAMVWSVICA
-403 VYFALI
+403 VYFAII
-409 GVGVYF
+409 GVGVYV
-415 FLFFVANVHQ
+415 FLFFVANVQ
-425 SVSAVMFQTL
+425 QNVNAVMFQTL
-435 SPIGV
+435 CPIGI
-440 AFATIGIGLISSC
+440 AFASIGIGLISSC
-453 IVMYPV
+453 IAMYPV
-459 PSIEKPFSRPQGSAG
+459 ASIEKPFSRPQGSAG
-474 ARSFA
+474 GRSFA
-479 SIGFMLLSFVCMIP
+479 AIGFMLLSVVCMIP
-493 SIALAIALMI
+493 SVAAAIAFMI
-503 LNMNLLWIACIL
+503 LAPQLLWIASIL

-522 VLAVGV
+522 VLVVGV
-528 IIGGKVMDKRMI
+528 ILGGKVMDKRMI